1 MSTFLLRWSPQPSL
15 DEDQWE
21 DAREDLADGWAHV
34 ATWKVDPAL
43 QVADGDRIVFWRR
56 EDGPPGVLGTGSAVG
71 GTYWGVDP
79 DAGDGAGEGEGD
91 GAGDC
96 AWIDVAVDTM
106 LPWRHPLT
114 LDVVEQEFPG
124 LAWDTA
130 VPVLRLSDHV
140 ADVLLE
146 ALEGGGTTEPTTG
159 EGGRR
164 EAVEAAKSAYA
175 VSLTRTQMRIDLGE
189 GWDVTSVDVAPFDI
203 LADDGDELV
212 YVKVV
217 VENGGP
223 IRLSADEVE
232 FAVAQRDSWR
242 LMLVAG
248 IEVRWQIAHG
258 SSELRLDE
266 GAVVDVTQS
275 FFDEIDELRPAAY
288 DWLPGVAGS
297 DIDSARH
304 LRATTLGGIWSL

>member
-21 DAREDLADGWAHV
+21 DAREDLGDGWAHV
-34 ATWKVDPAL
+34 GTWRVDEGL
-43 QVADGDRIVFWRR
+43 GVRDGDRVVFWRC

-71 GTYWGVDP
+71 GTYWGIDP
-79 DAGDGAGEGEGD
+79 EDSCA
-91 GAGDC
+91 DC

-106 LPWRHPLT
+106 LPWRHPLR

-124 LAWDTA
+124 LAWDTQ

-140 ADVLLE
+140 ADILLE
-146 ALEGGGTTEPTTG
+146 ALEGGPSPEPTVG
-159 EGGRR
+159 EGRR
-164 EAVEAAKSAYA
+164 AAAVEAAKRAYA
-175 VSLTRTQMRIDLGE
+175 VSLTRTQLRIDLGE

-212 YVKVV
+212 YVKVF
-217 VENGGP
+217 VENGDP

-248 IEVRWQIAHG
+248 IESRRQIAHG
-258 SSELRLDE
+258 ASELRLDE
-266 GAVVDVTQS
+266 GTVVDVTQA

-288 DWLPGVAGS
+288 EWLPGVAGS

-304 LRATTLGGIWSL
+304 LRATTLGGIWSI